1 MDHSAALLETLAI
14 GLVAAFI
21 GGIVATK
28 LRLPTIVGYLVAGV
42 FVGPFTPG
50 LVADTGTAQ
59 ELAELGVILLMFG
72 VGIHFSVG
80 DLLAVRAT
88 AIPGAIGQILVAT
101 LLGIGLGIALGWG
114 FAGGLVLGLAV
125 SVASTIV
132 LLRALEAR
140 DEVESPQG
148 RIAVGWL
155 IVEDLFTVLVLVLLP
170 SLSPM
175 LLGQGGDTGEVLL
188 DLVVALAKLGAFAV
202 LMLVVG
208 VRVVPRL
215 LLWVKDTGSRELFTL
230 SVLAVAIGIAVAAY
244 AVFGVSFALGAFL
257 AGVVL
262 NESEISHQAA
272 EDALPLRDAFA
283 VLFFVSVGMLFDPAF
298 LARQPGAIVLV
309 TLLVVVAKS
318 LAAFAIVVLL
328 RRPLRV
334 SLTVG
339 AALSQ
344 VGEFSFILAT
354 LGLSLALIPED
365 AFQLVVAAALVSITL
380 NPFLFRLID
389 PLEAAIRARPG
400 LLRLLDGGAASV
412 QRGREAA

>member
-140 DEVESPQG
+140 DEVDSPQG

-298 LARQPGAIVLV
+298 LARQPGAIVFV